1 MSDIAIVVLTHNREQ
16 LLRQCIENVVLRTS
30 DATKEIVIWN
40 NGSTD
45 DTAEYLESL
54 TDPRIRVV
62 NSDENI
68 GMNAYA
74 RGFAMTKAD
83 HLIDL
88 DDDMIDAP
96 PEWDRRLLESFE
108 RLPQVGFLAANL
120 VDNPYDKTAQVMYH
134 RDAHLY
140 RVETVNGV
148 TLKVGPTGG
157 GCAITSRE
165 LYDRVGGFRQR
176 EDQVFWLEDAAF
188 IQEIM
193 KLGLQAAYLNDLQ
206 VLHAGGVHYA
216 PIPQAKQQ
224 YWWGVQ
230 RHVERK
236 DAVKRA
242 LLSIPLVRPLNERR
256 GWFQPP
262 RSVKGAVP
270 DALKPIAT
278 VDAAAPAE
286 ELDGVPFLDL
296 RPSHAPIRDG
306 LLEEIAELV
315 DSGFY
320 SNGPQVAAFE
330 DAFASY
336 CHTSHCVG
344 MGSGLDAL
352 RLGLIAAGLEP
363 GEEVIVPA
371 MTFVATLEAVTQAG
385 GRPVVVDIR
394 EDDYC
399 VDAAAVD
406 AAVTPATRYLMPV
419 HLYGQL
425 ADLRALGEV
434 AERRGVA
441 IVEDACQA
449 HAAERDGLRAGSVGI
464 FSAFSFYPGK
474 NLGAMGDAGALVTN
488 DEALAD
494 TARALREHGQR
505 RHYRHDIEGYTSR
518 LDTIQAIVLGKK
530 LPLLDGWN
538 VQRQEAARF
547 YGEALAG
554 VGDIGLPPVPADST
568 HVWHRYVIRT
578 ENPERLAGFLRER
591 GVGTVR
597 NYPEPVHLAPAYA
610 SLGYGEGDF
619 PVAEALAREA
629 ISIPLYPGISEAQ
642 LEYIAEAIRAYFR
655 G

>member
-1 MSDIAIVVLTHNREQ
+1 MSEIAIVVLTHDRED
-16 LLRQCIENVVLRTS
+16 LLRKCVENVLLRTS
-30 DATKEIVIWN
+30 PATTEIVIWN
-40 NGSTD
+40 YASTD
-45 DTAEYLESL
+45 GTADYLSTL

-62 NSDENI
+62 NHDENI
-68 GMNAYA
+68 GMNGYA
-74 RGFAMTKAD
+74 RGFAMTSAD

-96 PEWDRRLLESFE
+96 PEWDRRLLDAFE
-108 RLPQVGFLAANL
+108 KLPEIGFLAANL
-120 VDNPYDKTAQVMYH
+120 IDNPHDKTAQVMYH

-140 RVETVNGV
+140 HLETVNGV

-165 LYDRVGGFRQR
+165 LYERVGGFRQR
-176 EDQVFWLEDAAF
+176 EDKVFWLEDAAYVE
-188 IQEIM
+188 EIG
-193 KLGLQAAYLNDLQ
+193 KLGFGAAYLNELQ

-216 PIPQAKQQ
+216 PIPEAKQE

-230 RHVERK
+230 RHIERK

-242 LLSIPLVRPLNERR
+242 LLAVPLVRPLNERR

-270 DALKPIAT
+270 DALKPT
-278 VDAAAPAE
+278 PEPEPASE
-286 ELDGVPFLDL
+286 VTSVSFLDL
-296 RPSHAPIRDG
+296 RPSHAPIREE
-306 LLEEIAELV
+306 LLAEIAELV
-315 DSGFY
+315 DGGFY

-330 DAFASY
+330 EAFADY
-336 CHTSHCVG
+336 CGTAHCVG

-352 RLGLIAAGLEP
+352 RLGLIASEIAP
-363 GEEVIVPA
+363 GDEVVVPA

-385 GRPVVVDIR
+385 GRPVVVDIS
-394 EDDYC
+394 EDDYGIEPE
-399 VDAAAVD
+399 AAE
-406 AAVTPATRYLMPV
+406 AALTTATRCVMPV
-419 HLYGQL
+419 HLYGQM
-425 ADLRALGEV
+425 ADMRALTEI
-434 AERRGVA
+434 AQRRGVT

-449 HAAERDGLRAGSVGI
+449 HSAERDGLRAGTVGL
-464 FSAFSFYPGK
+464 FSGFSFYPGK
-474 NLGAMGDAGALVTN
+474 NLGAMGDAGALVTFHP
-488 DEALAD
+488 ELAA

-505 RHYRHDIEGYTSR
+505 SHYRHDIEGYTSR
-518 LDTIQAIVLGKK
+518 LDTIQAIVLLRK

-538 VQRQEAARF
+538 TQRSKAADF
-547 YGEALAG
+547 YREALAG
-554 VGDIGLPPVPADST
+554 VGDIGLPPVPEGST

-578 ENPERLAGFLRER
+578 ADPEALAAFLADR

-610 SLGYGEGDF
+610 SLGYREGQF

-629 ISIPLYPGISEAQ
+629 LSIPLYPGVSEAQ
-642 LEYIAEAIRAYFR
+642 LEYVAASIRAYFER

>member
-1 MSDIAIVVLTHNREQ
+1 MSEIAIVVLTHNREQ
-16 LLRQCIENVVLRTS
+16 LLRQCVQNVLQRTS
-30 DATKEIVIWN
+30 DATTEIVIWN

-45 DTAEYLESL
+45 GTAEYLETL

-62 NSDENI
+62 NSEENI

-74 RGFAMTKAD
+74 RGFAMTTAD

-96 PEWDRRLLESFE
+96 PEWDRRLLEAFE
-108 RLPQVGFLAANL
+108 RLPEVGFLAANL

-140 RVETVNGV
+140 SVETVNGV

-165 LYDRVGGFRQR
+165 LYERVGGFTQR

-193 KLGLQAAYLNDLQ
+193 KLGLKAAYLNDLQ
-206 VLHAGGVHYA
+206 VLHAGGVYYA
-216 PIPQAKQQ
+216 PIPEAKQD

-230 RHVERK
+230 RHIERK

-242 LLSIPLVRPLNERR
+242 LLAIPGVRPMNERR
-256 GWFQPP
+256 GWFQAP
-262 RSVKGAVP
+262 RSVKGATP
-270 DALKPIAT
+270 DALKPVAT
-278 VDAAAPAE
+278 MEKPAE
-286 ELDGVPFLDL
+286 ETVDGVPFLDL
-296 RPSHAPIRDG
+296 RPSHAPIRDE

-330 DAFASY
+330 EAFAAY
-336 CHTSHCVG
+336 CHTSQCVG
-344 MGSGLDAL
+344 MASGLDAL
-352 RLGLIAAGLEP
+352 RLGLIAAGLDP
-363 GEEVIVPA
+363 GEEVVVPA

-399 VDAAAVD
+399 MDATAADAAM
-406 AAVTPATRYLMPV
+406 TSATRYLMPV

-441 IVEDACQA
+441 LVEDACQA
-449 HAAERDGLRAGSVGI
+449 HAAERDGFRAGSVGV
-464 FSAFSFYPGK
+464 FSAFSMYPGK

-488 DEALAD
+488 DEELAA

-505 RHYRHDIEGYTSR
+505 RHYHHDIEGYTSR

-538 VQRQEAARF
+538 VRRQEAAD
-547 YGEALAG
+547 YYAEALAG
-554 VGDIGLPPVPADST
+554 VGDIVLPPVPASST

-578 ENPERLAGFLRER
+578 EDPDRLAGFLRER

-610 SLGYGEGDF
+610 NLAYGEGDF
-619 PVAEALAREA
+619 PVSEALAREA
-629 ISIPLYPGISEAQ
+629 ISIPLYPGIDEAQ
-642 LEYIAEAIRAYFR
+642 LDYIVEAIRAYFR